1 MNEKDRCEYFSKQL
15 KKLLDKRDITMT
27 KLAEDMNVSVQ
38 TISRWCKGEVVPSM
52 KKIDWLCEYF
62 RCDKG
67 VLLLEL
73 RDYMLQME
81 QEAVYEEER
90 QKELE
95 LQYSEFAKYEKERR
109 EIYSRNTDYDFIVSR
124 EDIEILVELAKKS
137 SVEDVLTAYSVL
149 LALKKKEQRNKPR
162 GEQQ

>member
-1 MNEKDRCEYFSKQL
+1 
-15 KKLLDKRDITMT
+15 
-27 KLAEDMNVSVQ
+27 
-38 TISRWCKGEVVPSM
+38 
-52 KKIDWLCEYF
+52 
-62 RCDKG
+62 
-67 VLLLEL
+67 
-73 RDYMLQME
+73 MLQME

-109 EIYSRNTDYDFIVSR
+109 ETYSRNTDYDFIVSR
-124 EDIEILVELAKKS
+124 ADIEILVELAKKS